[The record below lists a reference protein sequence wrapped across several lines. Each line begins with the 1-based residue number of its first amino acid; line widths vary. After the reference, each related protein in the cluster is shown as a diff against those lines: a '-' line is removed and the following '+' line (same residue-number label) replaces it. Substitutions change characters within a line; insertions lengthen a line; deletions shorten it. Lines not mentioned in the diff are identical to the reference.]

1 VIHRAG
7 VFEEEDFQPSVY
19 GYNLAVKTT
28 EAKATSLLRECEDE
42 IQKRIKSL
50 LGIQAKSQT
59 ETSNTSHEVE
69 KLTAVQARLKFVR
82 FLYLLLLHLWKKDNL
97 AECPKLMS
105 LCSESLSVVQKSAS
119 LGIRRSDDE
128 TGKVWNAE
136 QLPSVRF

>member
-69 KLTAVQARLKFVR
+69 KLTAVQATV
-82 FLYLLLLHLWKKDNL
+82 
-97 AECPKLMS
+97 
-105 LCSESLSVVQKSAS
+105 
-119 LGIRRSDDE
+119 
-128 TGKVWNAE
+128 
-136 QLPSVRF
+136 